1 MRLADFISKNREPIL
16 VEWER
21 YASTLGAVGGAMDL
35 AALRDHAGEMLTV
48 IEKDLRTPQTD
59 AQQSEKSKG
68 NEPEDGGDT
77 TAAESHGAGR
87 ASSGFT
93 VEQMVS
99 EFRALRAS
107 VIRLWTDEVGKLSND
122 ELEDLTR
129 FNEAIDQ
136 SLAESVTR
144 YTEQLTTS
152 KDAFLAVLAHDL
164 RTPLAL
170 VTESAKNMLASKELT
185 ESHVKT
191 ATRIAASTARMS
203 QLVGDLLDFTQSN
216 LGGGGIPV
224 ERSALSID
232 KVVQDVVD
240 GLAIIH
246 PGRTIK
252 VDAQGNMRGEW
263 DCHRISQAL
272 SNVIGNALEHGSD
285 WTIVRVSIT
294 GDAREVR
301 IAIQNSGTAIPEA
314 RLKGIFSLTK
324 RKTSGK
330 ADGEK
335 IAERGIGLYIAHR
348 VVTAHK
354 GTIAVQSS
362 ESRGTTF
369 TVRLPRHEAKE

>member
-1 MRLADFISKNREPIL
+1 MRLADFISMNREPIL

-21 YASTLGAVGGAMDL
+21 YASTLGSVGGAMDL
-35 AALRDHAGEMLTV
+35 AALRDHADEMLTV
-48 IEKDLRTPQTD
+48 IEKDLRTPQSD
-59 AQQSEKSKG
+59 AQQSAKSKG

-87 ASSGFT
+87 AASGFT

-99 EFRALRAS
+99 EFRALRAT

-152 KDAFLAVLAHDL
+152 KDAFIAILAHDL
-164 RTPLAL
+164 RTPLAT
-170 VTESAKNMLASKELT
+170 VSASAKNMMASSELT
-185 ESHVKT
+185 EGHVST
-191 ATRIAASTARMS
+191 AKQIATSTARMS
-203 QLVGDLLDFTQSN
+203 QLVGDLLNFTQTN

-224 ERSALSID
+224 ERSSLAMD

-240 GLAIIH
+240 GLALIH

-252 VDAQGNMRGEW
+252 VVAQGDMRGEW
-263 DCHRISQAL
+263 DCHRISQGL

-285 WTIVRVSIT
+285 WTIVRVNIT
-294 GDAREVR
+294 GEAREVR
-301 IAIQNSGTAIPEA
+301 IAIQNSGAAIPQA
-314 RLKGIFSLTK
+314 QLKGIFTLMK
-324 RKTSGK
+324 PKTSGK
-330 ADGEK
+330 VDAEK
-335 IAERGIGLYIAHR
+335 IAERGIGLYIANR

-354 GTIAVQSS
+354 GTIAVESS
-362 ESRGTTF
+362 DSRGTTF
-369 TVRLPRHEAKE
+369 TIRLPRHEAKE